1 MTTQSQKQP
10 TAPANTSTHWRKVH
24 RRQNENLLFAED
36 LNGLKSVDVE
46 VVGSGVI
53 KAKTSDGKG
62 KAMPFLEFR
71 GKKKVLGLNATNCK
85 AMEAMTGTGIVE
97 TWRGWITLTVVRTKY
112 KDMKTGRD
120 EETDAIRIAP
130 RRPKGKEVAEE
141 TQRIDARH
149 AANDEA
155 RRIRQELEA
164 RLLEARPDLTDDES
178 IGEWSE
184 EDIQAEIELA
194 MSAREPSGNG

>member
-1 MTTQSQKQP
+1 MTTPSTKQP
-10 TAPANTSTHWRKVH
+10 TAPANAGTHWRKVH

-46 VVGSGVI
+46 IVGSGVI

-85 AMEAMTGTGIVE
+85 AMEAITGTGIVE

-130 RRPKGKEVAEE
+130 RRPRGKVGAHDDAPPAASDTHQTDQYAADLSHLAESE
-141 TQRIDARH
+141 
-149 AANDEA
+149 
-155 RRIRQELEA
+155 
-164 RLLEARPDLTDDES
+164 PDDEERRM
-178 IGEWSE
+178 IE
-184 EDIQAEIELA
+184 QAE
-194 MSAREPSGNG
+194 REGSQS

>member
-1 MTTQSQKQP
+1 MTNPAQKPP
-10 TAPANTSTHWRKVH
+10 TAPSSTHWRKVH

-36 LNGLKSVDVE
+36 LGGMKSVDVE
-46 VVGSGVI
+46 IVGSGVI
-53 KAKTSDGKG
+53 RAKTSDGKG

-130 RRPKGKEVAEE
+130 KRPKGKPGGHSDLPV
-141 TQRIDARH
+141 
-149 AANDEA
+149 DEA
-155 RRIRQELEA
+155 PPADQYAAGLAHLAEGE
-164 RLLEARPDLTDDES
+164 PDDEERRL
-178 IGEWSE
+178 IE
-184 EDIQAEIELA
+184 QAECEECEG
-194 MSAREPSGNG
+194 SNG